1 MISSHNEWDKLK
13 RVVVGDATW
22 ANWPK
27 YDPIFAKEEL
37 KTTWK
42 ETPIPH
48 GPVPQHIIDES
59 NDDLQTLADTLTNL
73 GVEVV
78 RPDTINFQ
86 VHDGMYNYCPR
97 DRFLIFG
104 ETVIDPPMMYPCRDM
119 ESQCYH
125 EFFKDANVI
134 KMPRNQGLVLDA
146 ANILRLGPKKMLFLE
161 SASGNQLAYDWLLAN
176 LPTDTS
182 IELCNFYSGVH
193 IDSTIVPLR
202 EGLVLLNGSRVTKE
216 TVPNAFQ
223 DWECIFIDDVV
234 PQDFYQY
241 PYASKWIAMNMLVV
255 NPRTVIVDAAQSE
268 LIELLTKKNFTVL
281 PRTLRHSRTLGGG
294 FHCVTLDLERVCAK

>member
-13 RVVVGDATW
+13 RVVVGDTTW

>member
-1 MISSHNEWDKLK
+1 MISSHNEWDPLK
-13 RVVVGDATW
+13 RVIVGDATW

-27 YDPIFAKEEL
+27 YDPVFAREEL

-42 ETPIPH
+42 ETSIPH
-48 GPVPQHIIDES
+48 GAVPQHIIDES
-59 NDDLQTLADTLTNL
+59 NEDLQILADTLTGL

-78 RPDTINFQ
+78 RPNTLNFQ
-86 VHDGMYNYCPR
+86 THDGLYNYCPR
-97 DRFLIFG
+97 DRFIIFG
-104 ETVIDPPMMYPCRDM
+104 ETVIDPAMMYPCRDM
-119 ESQCYH
+119 EAQCYH
-125 EFFKDANVI
+125 EFFRDADVI
-134 KMPRNQGLVLDA
+134 KMPRGQGLVLDA
-146 ANILRLGPKKMLFLE
+146 ANVLRLGPNKMLYLE
-161 SASGNQLAYDWLLAN
+161 SASGNKSAYYWLLAN

-202 EGLVLLNGSRVTKE
+202 EGLVLLNGARVTKE
-216 TVPNAFQ
+216 TVPRAFQ
-223 DWECIFIDDVV
+223 DWECIFINDVV

-255 NPRTVIVDAAQSE
+255 NPTTVIVDAAQNE
-268 LIELLTKKNFTVL
+268 LIELLTKKNFKVI

-294 FHCVTLDLERVCAK
+294 FHCVTLDLHRSNK

>member
-1 MISSHNEWDKLK
+1 MISSHNEWDQLR

-22 ANWPK
+22 ANWPR
-27 YDPIFAKEEL
+27 YDPVFSREEL
-37 KTTWK
+37 KTTWR

-59 NDDLQTLADTLTNL
+59 NEDLQTLADTLTAL

-78 RPDTINFQ
+78 RPESMNFQ
-86 VHDGMYNYCPR
+86 AHDGMYNYCPR

-125 EFFKDANVI
+125 EFFKDADVI
-134 KMPRNQGLVLDA
+134 KMPRDQGLVLDA
-146 ANILRLGPKKMLFLE
+146 ANILRLGPKKMLYLE
-161 SASGNQLAYDWLLAN
+161 SASGNRLAYYWLLAN

-202 EGLVLLNGSRVTKE
+202 EGLVLLNGTRVSTDNI
-216 TVPNAFQ
+216 PNAFR

-241 PYASKWIAMNMLVV
+241 PYASKWIALNMLVV
-255 NPRTVIVDAAQSE
+255 NPTTVIVDAAQHA
-268 LIELLTKKNFTVL
+268 LIELLVKKNFTVI

-294 FHCVTLDLERVCAK
+294 FHCVTLDLHRSNK

>member
-1 MISSHNEWDKLK
+1 MISSHNEWDPLK
-13 RVVVGDATW
+13 RVIVGDATW
-22 ANWPK
+22 ANWPRH
-27 YDPIFAKEEL
+27 DPVFAREEL
-37 KTTWK
+37 KTTWR

-48 GPVPQHIIDES
+48 GAVPQHIIDES
-59 NDDLQTLADTLTNL
+59 NEDLQILADTLTGL

-78 RPDTINFQ
+78 RPDTLNFQ
-86 VHDGMYNYCPR
+86 THDGLYNYCPR
-97 DRFLIFG
+97 DRFIIFG
-104 ETVIDPPMMYPCRDM
+104 ETVIDPAMMYPCRDM
-119 ESQCYH
+119 EAQCYH
-125 EFFKDANVI
+125 EFFQDVDVI

-146 ANILRLGPKKMLFLE
+146 ANVLRLGPNKMLYLE
-161 SASGNQLAYDWLLAN
+161 SASGNKSAYYWLLAN

-202 EGLVLLNGSRVTKE
+202 EGLVLLNGARVTKE
-216 TVPNAFQ
+216 TVPRAFQ
-223 DWECIFIDDVV
+223 DWECIFINDVV

-255 NPRTVIVDAAQSE
+255 NPTTVIVDAAQNE
-268 LIELLTKKNFTVL
+268 LIELLTKKNFKVI

-294 FHCVTLDLERVCAK
+294 FHCVTLDLHRAAK